1 MDYTDISIL
10 HTNDMHSYMENFPK
24 KAQLIADIRAR
35 NEQKVF
41 RPLSLTAAISF
52 RVISFQ
58 YVPRSQGNRA
68 DESNWLSGYDL
79 GQS

>member
-52 RVISFQ
+52 
-58 YVPRSQGNRA
+58 G
-68 DESNWLSGYDL
+68 
-79 GQS
+79 